1 MLFWKEI
8 PLHSSPSKRWE
19 CRSRAPARE
28 WGADCVSV
36 CPAEEGLLSFSTQT
50 LSTCGKCIIWSQSK
64 LRFMGISQLLNWNCR
79 YNGVPSDTYQIMS
92 NPSLRPG
99 YRCTVN
105 VSLGQN
111 TNKRAV
117 PQVVMCFST
126 GPVLLSSS
134 ASVTFARAALDET
147 ALAPF
152 TPFTAGAAAL

>member
-1 MLFWKEI
+1 
-8 PLHSSPSKRWE
+8 
-19 CRSRAPARE
+19 
-28 WGADCVSV
+28 
-36 CPAEEGLLSFSTQT
+36 
-50 LSTCGKCIIWSQSK
+50 
-64 LRFMGISQLLNWNCR
+64 
-79 YNGVPSDTYQIMS
+79 MS

-117 PQVVMCFST
+117 PQVVMCFNT
-126 GPVLLSSS
+126 GPVLSSS
-134 ASVTFARAALDET
+134 ASVTSARAALDEE

>member
-1 MLFWKEI
+1 M
-8 PLHSSPSKRWE
+8 
-19 CRSRAPARE
+19 
-28 WGADCVSV
+28 
-36 CPAEEGLLSFSTQT
+36 
-50 LSTCGKCIIWSQSK
+50 
-64 LRFMGISQLLNWNCR
+64 
-79 YNGVPSDTYQIMS
+79 
-92 NPSLRPG
+92 
-99 YRCTVN
+99 N

-117 PQVVMCFST
+117 PQVVMCFNT